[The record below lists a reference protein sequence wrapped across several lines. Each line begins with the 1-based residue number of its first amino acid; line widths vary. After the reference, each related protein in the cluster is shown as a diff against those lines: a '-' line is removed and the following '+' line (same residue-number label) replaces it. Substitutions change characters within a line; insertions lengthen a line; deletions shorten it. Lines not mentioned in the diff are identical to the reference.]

1 MREFLRA
8 KKSPQNFFKK
18 GLDKP
23 GQMWY
28 IIITKGKGIRIMYE
42 VRKYDYISGEWV
54 YMNSYKTYSEARK
67 AMEEM
72 SRRYHGEYEI
82 F

>member
-1 MREFLRA
+1 M
-8 KKSPQNFFKK
+8 
-18 GLDKP
+18 LDKP
-23 GQMWY
+23 PGLCY
-28 IIITKGKGIRIMYE
+28 SIITKRKGDKKMYE
-42 VRKYDYISGEWV
+42 VRKYDFISGEWV
-54 YMNSYKTYSEARK
+54 YMNCYKTYSEARK